1 MTPLIAYFSVPQ
13 DMCIC
18 ILSVVSRSLRRGLFF
33 PPRDT
38 NRNTKAPGVAVYK
51 LLHKV
56 QPGPVPQYRFFC
68 LSARDTVCPSGC
80 DVLRSRWRQA
90 GSPVASLHS
99 QRSATV
105 SPSVSLP
112 TRRRTCSRVATSG
125 VLTSV
130 SLPGKLVV

>member
-1 MTPLIAYFSVPQ
+1 MYL
-13 DMCIC
+13 
-18 ILSVVSRSLRRGLFF
+18 
-33 PPRDT
+33 
-38 NRNTKAPGVAVYK
+38 

-56 QPGPVPQYRFFC
+56 QPGPVPKYRFFC
-68 LSARDTVCPSGC
+68 LSACDTVCPSGC

-90 GSPVASLHS
+90 KSPVARLNS

-105 SPSVSLP
+105 SSSVSLP

-130 SLPGKLVV
+130 SLPGKLVVAGVDASAQTAWGLPHAWPSW